1 MSDWSLVG
9 NRFDIRYDGCRAD
22 TLVST
27 PVFLTPT
34 GIIAQPIRNRI
45 NDNCELGAVRAY
57 VAMVHLM
64 NNIGMNGVEYRYATG
79 GIFQSLETEQSEDR
93 KKRKV
98 AVELSVK
105 AARAN

>member
-1 MSDWSLVG
+1 
-9 NRFDIRYDGCRAD
+9 
-22 TLVST
+22 
-27 PVFLTPT
+27 
-34 GIIAQPIRNRI
+34 
-45 NDNCELGAVRAY
+45 
-57 VAMVHLM
+57 MVHLM
-64 NNIGMNGVEYRYATG
+64 NNIGMNGLEYRYGTG